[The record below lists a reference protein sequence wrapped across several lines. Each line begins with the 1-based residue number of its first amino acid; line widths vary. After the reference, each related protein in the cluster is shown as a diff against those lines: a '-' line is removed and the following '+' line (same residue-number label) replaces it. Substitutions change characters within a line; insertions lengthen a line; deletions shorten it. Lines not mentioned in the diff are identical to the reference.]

1 MSSRALGSP
10 FSLLSVTTL
19 ALLLLSIAAC
29 SGEDTAA
36 LAAFDNG
43 EYEKAMDLWLPLA
56 DAGDAEAQF
65 GVGYLN
71 DEGLG
76 VPKDGVEAIRWYR
89 LAADQGHPT
98 SQFNLGTLYQ
108 TGREDVPADP
118 GRAADWY
125 RMAAEQGHAKAQY
138 HLAKLYYRGKGLPR
152 NYDLAR
158 DWFQKS
164 ADQGYVP
171 SVNHLGMLYVRGLGV
186 QQDLE
191 RGYELVLQAAESGE
205 PAAQVNLAGMYIRAK
220 GTDQDFIEALKWH
233 TIFDTHAIRGAGLP
247 MDWVD
252 NNMTP
257 KEIEEAKR
265 RAADWL
271 AAHPAAAEE

>member
-1 MSSRALGSP
+1 MSSHALGSP
-10 FSLLSVTTL
+10 SILLSAATSV
-19 ALLLLSIAAC
+19 LLLLSIAAC
-29 SGEDTAA
+29 SDSGTAA
-36 LAAFDNG
+36 RAAYDNG
-43 EYEKAMDLWLPLA
+43 EYEKALDLWMPLA
-56 DAGDAEAQF
+56 DDGDAEAQF
-65 GVGYLN
+65 GVAYLY

-76 VPKDGVEAIRWYR
+76 VPQDGVEAIRWYR
-89 LAADQGHPT
+89 LAADQGHLK

-108 TGREDVPADP
+108 SGRKDVPADP

-125 RMAAEQGHAKAQY
+125 RMAAKQGHPKAQY
-138 HLAKLYYRGKGLPR
+138 HLGKLYYRGQGLPR

-158 DWFQKS
+158 DWLQKS

-171 SVNHLGMLYVRGLGV
+171 SINHLAVLYVRGLGV
-186 QQDLE
+186 EKDLVH
-191 RGYELVLQAAESGE
+191 GFELVRQAAELGE
-205 PAAQVNLAGMYIRAK
+205 PTAQVNLAGMYVRGT

-233 TIFDTHAIRGAGLP
+233 TIFDTHEIPGAGLP

-257 KEIEEAKR
+257 EDIEEAKQ

-271 AAHPAAAEE
+271 AAHPAEAEE